1 MLSSR
6 VSVSVKHWSLS
17 RISNARYHMSE
28 TSCVVTFAIDGF
40 LVERAY
46 CESYCDLRI
55 QALQRG
61 QSVSVYLFPCRFR
74 CIFWPISILL
84 CFLALVY
91 FDMYLG
97 YVMVISVLIFS
108 VA

>member
-1 MLSSR
+1 
-6 VSVSVKHWSLS
+6 
-17 RISNARYHMSE
+17 MSE

-40 LVERAY
+40 LDERAY

-61 QSVSVYLFPCRFR
+61 QSVSVYLFPCRFL
-74 CIFWPISILL
+74 CIFWPISISL